1 MAIVRVPIGH
11 PLLDRRVRLLHST
24 RSGGVSE
31 ACWASFNLGLHV
43 SDEAAHVVRNRSIL
57 RHALPSEPVW
67 LQQVHGVGVLNLDDH
82 ADGSLTPVADAAFT
96 TKRHR
101 VVCIQTADCLPIVVI
116 NADGRQVGAAHAGWR
131 GLCNG
136 VIEALL
142 HAMPLDCEGGIAW
155 LGPAIGPSAFEV
167 GSEVR
172 EQFLDTAAAHQRDLT
187 RAAFTLRASQDS
199 EFGCKYLADIYAL
212 ARLRLSNFGISAI
225 MGANRC
231 TYLESADFFSYR
243 RDGQTGR
250 MASCIW
256 IENEE

>member
-1 MAIVRVPIGH
+1 MAIVRVPIGN

-24 RSGGVSE
+24 RSGGVSG
-31 ACWASFNLGLHV
+31 ACWASFNLGSHV
-43 SDEAAHVVRNRSIL
+43 NDEASNVLRNRSIFYG
-57 RHALPSEPVW
+57 ALPSEPVW
-67 LQQVHGVGVLNLDDH
+67 LQQVHGVGVLNLDEH
-82 ADGSLTPVADAAFT
+82 ADGSLTPVADAAYT

-131 GLCNG
+131 GLSNG

-142 HAMPLDCEGGIAW
+142 HAMPLDCEGGTAW
-155 LGPAIGPSAFEV
+155 LGPAIGPTAFEV

-187 RAAFTLRASQDS
+187 QAAFTLRDPQDGGLDS
-199 EFGCKYLADIYAL
+199 KYLADIYAL

-225 MGANRC
+225 MGADRC
-231 TYLESADFFSYR
+231 TYRESADFFSYR

-250 MASCIW
+250 MASCVW